1 MPSTKPQILIRTDQE
16 LIDKLDIIAKSQNRS
31 RGNLAETVLKE
42 YVKNYE
48 LNQESI
54 RFGGTSKSNTENKS
68 RREKLYRLKAEL
80 DKKSRE
86 NIADLH

>member
-48 LNQESI
+48 LNQEYT
-54 RFGGTSKSNTENKS
+54 RFGGTSKNNTENKS

>member
-1 MPSTKPQILIRTDQE
+1 MPSTKPQILIRTEQE

-42 YVKNYE
+42 YVNNYE

-54 RFGGTSKSNTENKS
+54 KLGGTSKSNTEKKG

-86 NIADLH
+86 NIADLK